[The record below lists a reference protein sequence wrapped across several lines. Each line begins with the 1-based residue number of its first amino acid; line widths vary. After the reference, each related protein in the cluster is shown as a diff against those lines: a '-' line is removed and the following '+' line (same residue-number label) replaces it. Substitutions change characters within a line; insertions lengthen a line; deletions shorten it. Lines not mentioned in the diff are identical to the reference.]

1 MRRFG
6 HRSRQPSRRLG
17 LGRPRIPRRARVPAN
32 SARVCPGKASS
43 SRRMCARSSEN
54 PSRLDRHPAAARQG
68 ERARCLVRPAS
79 GIRSDRERSTAAPD
93 LRMGGRPRTPPVPR
107 ARACRQEA
115 TPSSPHRSPRQCCA
129 ALQQTA
135 EPGQGRAGGTTWQ
148 LRHRKSSWRDDMA
161 TPSQEIEKTLSG
173 QPIVD
178 FNLQPRGFMISK
190 TAKWGFS
197 SATSTVAPRLVGGG
211 TGSPASRRPSM

>member
-129 ALQQTA
+129 ALLGTA
-135 EPGQGRAGGTTWQ
+135 EPGQGRAGGTRWT
-148 LRHRKSSWRDDMA
+148 LLHRHRENVFR
-161 TPSQEIEKTLSG
+161 

-178 FNLQPRGFMISK
+178 FNLQPRGFMISR
-190 TAKWGFS
+190 TAKWDSQARLLPWAATGRGSDRLTGFTQ
-197 SATSTVAPRLVGGG
+197 AFDV
-211 TGSPASRRPSM
+211 SPGRMVV